1 VLPQSINTRFFATM
15 FKSDLWSEIFQSIN
29 KNKLR
34 SVLSGFTIL
43 FAILIFTLLSGISN
57 GLQNTFSN
65 FFSDDA
71 SNTIFIRSGRTSK
84 PYKGNQTGKRIN
96 FSNKDFDYVK
106 SEYAQHI
113 EYITA
118 RVYKDFVASYKG
130 KKNNYSIRAVHPDH
144 QYLENTKVVYGRYL
158 NHNDIATKQKYVVVG
173 RLVVEDLFGNKNPIG
188 KHIILQ
194 GISFQVIGTFEDD
207 GGDNEERLI
216 YMPVT
221 TAQSIFSNKE
231 YIKEIRIAY
240 DPKMN
245 YGQTVA
251 FTEKLSSD
259 FKERFSV
266 APNDQRAIRTVNYAE
281 RRRDINQMSFVIGLM
296 VVFIGFGS
304 LIAGIVGISNIMVYI
319 VKERTKEL
327 GIRKVLGAKPSSII
341 TLILLESIIIT
352 SLAGYIGMLIGIG
365 TLSLIGNS
373 LEDYFITD
381 PSVSSSLVISAMF
394 VLIVAGCI
402 AGYLPAKKAA
412 KIKPIVA
419 LRSE

>member
-1 VLPQSINTRFFATM
+1 MFNT
-15 FKSDLWSEIFQSIN
+15 DLWNEIFQSIN

-34 SVLSGFTIL
+34 SILSGFTIL

-57 GLQNTFSN
+57 GLQNTFSG

-71 SNTIFIRSGRTSK
+71 SNTIFLRSDRTSK

-96 FSNKDFDYVK
+96 FSNEDYEYVK
-106 SEYAQHI
+106 HKYDDKIQ
-113 EYITA
+113 YITA
-118 RVYKDFVASYKG
+118 RVYKNFTGSYKG
-130 KKNNYSIRAVHPDH
+130 KKNDYNIRAVHPDH

-158 NHNDIATKQKYVVVG
+158 NNNDVDKKLKYVVIG

-188 KHIILQ
+188 KQITLQ

-240 DPKMN
+240 NPKMN
-245 YGQTVA
+245 YGQTLA
-251 FTEKLSSD
+251 FSKKLTED

-266 APNDQRAIRTVNYAE
+266 APNDQRAIRTVNFAE
-281 RRRDINQMSFVIGLM
+281 RRRDINQMTFVIGLM
-296 VVFIGFGS
+296 VIFIGFGS

-327 GIRKVLGAKPSSII
+327 GIRKVLGAKPGSIVMI
-341 TLILLESIIIT
+341 ILLESIVIT
-352 SLAGYIGMLIGIG
+352 SIAGYVGMLIGIG

-381 PSVSSSLVISAMF
+381 PSVSSNLVVSAMII
-394 VLIVAGCI
+394 LIIAGCF
-402 AGYLPAKKAA
+402 AGYLPAKRAA
-412 KIKPIVA
+412 RIKPIVA
-419 LRSE
+419 LRND

>member
-1 VLPQSINTRFFATM
+1 M
-15 FKSDLWSEIFQSIN
+15 FNPDLWSEIFQSIN

-57 GLQNTFSN
+57 GLQNTFSG

-71 SNTIFIRSGRTSK
+71 SNTITIRSGRTSK
-84 PYKGNQTGKRIN
+84 PYKGNKTGKRIN
-96 FSNKDFDYVK
+96 FTNKDFDYVK
-106 SEYAQHI
+106 NKYEDKI

-118 RVYKDFVASYKG
+118 RVYKNFTGSYKG
-130 KKNNYSIRAVHPDH
+130 KKNDYNIRAVHPDH
-144 QYLENTKVVYGRYL
+144 QYLENTKVTYGRYL
-158 NHNDIATKQKYVVVG
+158 NNNDINSKQKNIVIG
-173 RLVVEDLFGNKNPIG
+173 RLVVEDLFGLINPIG

-207 GGDNEERLI
+207 GGDNEERKI

-231 YIKEIRIAY
+231 YINEIRIAY
-240 DPKMN
+240 EPTMN
-245 YGQTVA
+245 FNQTVA
-251 FTEKLSSD
+251 FTEQLSKD

-266 APNDQRAIRTVNYAE
+266 APNDQRAIRTSNMAE
-281 RRRDINQMSFVIGLM
+281 RRRNTDQMSFVIGLL
-296 VVFIGFGS
+296 VIFIGFGS
-304 LIAGIVGISNIMVYI
+304 LVAGIVGISNIMVYI

-327 GIRKVLGAKPSSII
+327 GIRKVLGAQPKSII
-341 TLILLESIIIT
+341 TIILLESIVIT
-352 SLAGYIGMLIGIG
+352 SIAGYMGMLIGIG
-365 TLSLIGNS
+365 SLALIGNS
-373 LEDYFITD
+373 LEEYFITD
-381 PSVSSSLVISAMF
+381 PSVSTNLIVSAMF
-394 VLIVAGCI
+394 ILIIAGSV

-419 LRSE
+419 LRND

>member
-1 VLPQSINTRFFATM
+1 MFNT
-15 FKSDLWSEIFQSIN
+15 DLWNEIFQSIN

-34 SVLSGFTIL
+34 SILSGFTIL

-57 GLQNTFSN
+57 GLQNTFSG

-71 SNTIFIRSGRTSK
+71 SNTIFLRSGRTSK

-96 FSNKDFDYVK
+96 FSNEDYEYVK
-106 SEYAQHI
+106 HKYDDKIQF
-113 EYITA
+113 ITA
-118 RVYKDFVASYKG
+118 RVYKNFTGSYKG
-130 KKNNYSIRAVHPDH
+130 KKNDYNIRAVHPDH

-158 NHNDIATKQKYVVVG
+158 NNNDIDKKLKYVVIG

-188 KHIILQ
+188 KQITLQ

-240 DPKMN
+240 SPKMN
-245 YGQTVA
+245 YAQTLA
-251 FTEKLSSD
+251 FSKKLTED

-266 APNDQRAIRTVNYAE
+266 APNDQRAIRTVNFAE
-281 RRRDINQMSFVIGLM
+281 RRRDINQMTFVIGLM
-296 VVFIGFGS
+296 VIFIGFGS

-327 GIRKVLGAKPSSII
+327 GIRKVLGAKPGSIVMI
-341 TLILLESIIIT
+341 ILLESIVIT
-352 SLAGYIGMLIGIG
+352 SIAGYVGMLIGIG
-365 TLSLIGNS
+365 TLSLIGDS

-381 PSVSSSLVISAMF
+381 PSVSSNLVVSAMII
-394 VLIVAGCI
+394 LIIAGCF
-402 AGYLPAKKAA
+402 AGYLPAKRAA
-412 KIKPIVA
+412 RIKPIVA
-419 LRSE
+419 LRND